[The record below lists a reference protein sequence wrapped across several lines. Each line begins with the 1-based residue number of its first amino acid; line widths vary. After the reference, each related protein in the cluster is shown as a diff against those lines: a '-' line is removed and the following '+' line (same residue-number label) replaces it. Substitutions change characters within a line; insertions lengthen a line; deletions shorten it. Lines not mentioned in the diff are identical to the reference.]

1 MYCAKCGSL
10 VQNTLNYCNSCG
22 NKLAKTD
29 ERPARQGNPLP
40 FLAAALCV
48 IDTVGLFVLALLTLM
63 FLDRHVDEKVMMI
76 ICTIYLLSLASINF
90 MFLRMISKLVSSHI
104 ENKSSSTEKPQAS
117 LFSHTTA
124 QLEAPQQPIQ
134 AVQPLSS
141 VTEHT
146 TRTLDEVL
154 IKER

>member
-22 NKLAKTD
+22 NKLAKAD
-29 ERPARQGNPLP
+29 ERPVRQGNPLP

-63 FLDRHVDEKVMMI
+63 FLDRHLDEKVIMI
-76 ICTIYLLSLASINF
+76 ISTIYLLSLASINF

-104 ENKSSSTEKPQAS
+104 ENKSPSNEKPQAS
-117 LFSHTTA
+117 LFSHATA
-124 QLEAPQQPIQ
+124 QLDAPRQPVQQ
-134 AVQPLSS
+134 VSS
-141 VTEHT
+141 ITEHT

>member
-29 ERPARQGNPLP
+29 DRPARQGSPLP

-63 FLDRHVDEKVMMI
+63 FLDRHVEEKVITI
-76 ICTIYLLSLASINF
+76 ISTIYLISLASINF
-90 MFLRMISKLVSSHI
+90 MFLGMISKLVTSHI
-104 ENKSSSTEKPQAS
+104 ENKGTPSEKPQAS
-117 LFSHTTA
+117 LFSHATA
-124 QLEAPQQPIQ
+124 QLEAPRQPIQ
-134 AVQPLSS
+134 AVQAVPQSGRG
-141 VTEHT
+141 TEHT
-146 TRTLDEVL
+146 TR
-154 IKER
+154 

>member
-29 ERPARQGNPLP
+29 QHPARQGSPLP

-63 FLDRHVDEKVMMI
+63 FLDRHVDEKVMMVI
-76 ICTIYLLSLASINF
+76 STIYLLSLASINF

-104 ENKSSSTEKPQAS
+104 ENKSPSTEKQQAG
-117 LFSHTTA
+117 LFSHATA
-124 QLEAPQQPIQ
+124 QLDAPRQH
-134 AVQPLSS
+134 AQPLQQAAS

-154 IKER
+154 IEER

>member
-1 MYCAKCGSL
+1 M
-10 VQNTLNYCNSCG
+10 
-22 NKLAKTD
+22 
-29 ERPARQGNPLP
+29 
-40 FLAAALCV
+40 

-63 FLDRHVDEKVMMI
+63 FLDRHVDEKVIMI
-76 ICTIYLLSLASINF
+76 ISTIYLISLASINF

-104 ENKSSSTEKPQAS
+104 ENKSSPAEKPQAS
-117 LFSHTTA
+117 LFSHATA
-124 QLEAPQQPIQ
+124 QLEAPRQ